1 MGINVPHQFI
11 GMIPYA
17 LTIIV
22 VSGFV
27 GRSRP
32 PAAEGTSYEKE

>member
-1 MGINVPHQFI
+1 ML
-11 GMIPYA
+11 PYL

-32 PAAEGTSYEKE
+32 PAAEGEPYEKE